1 MATVKVEV
9 IAPLISG
16 VRHCRHCQPFLEDAG
31 ISTPVQRE
39 ELGSYPEAMW
49 QDYTRL
55 SNLVRNLAGRY
66 GDQIRIVLI
75 DPHTPM
81 GFVKCVRH
89 WIRQY
94 PTFIVNGRAKYVGWD
109 ERSVDTL
116 VRAGGALETEKRGAV
131 VGR

>member
-1 MATVKVEV
+1 MATVNVEV

-66 GDQIRIVLI
+66 GDQIQIVLI

-81 GFVKCVRH
+81 GFWKSLRH
-89 WIRQY
+89 WVRTY
-94 PTFIVNGRAKYVGWD
+94 PTFIVNGQAKYSGYD
-109 ERSVDTL
+109 LGALDSL
-116 VRAGGALETEKRGAV
+116 LRAGGATASV
-131 VGR
+131 PS

>member
-1 MATVKVEV
+1 MATVEVEV

-31 ISTPVQRE
+31 ISAPVQQE
-39 ELGSYPEAMW
+39 ELGSYPEEMW

-55 SNLVRNLAGRY
+55 SRLVRSLAGRY

-116 VRAGGALETEKRGAV
+116 VRAGGALEKAERGAV
-131 VGR
+131 LGR

>member
-1 MATVKVEV
+1 MATVNVEV

-16 VRHCRHCQPFLEDAG
+16 VRHCRNCQPFLEDAG
-31 ISTPVQRE
+31 ISTPVQQE
-39 ELGSYPEAMW
+39 EIGSYPDEMW

-55 SNLVRNLAGRY
+55 STLVRNLAGRY
-66 GDQIRIVLI
+66 GDRIRIVLI

-89 WIRQY
+89 WIRRY

-116 VRAGGALETEKRGAV
+116 VRAGGALEKAEGGAV
-131 VGR
+131 LGR

>member
-1 MATVKVEV
+1 MATVNVEV

-16 VRHCRHCQPFLEDAG
+16 VRHCPHCQPYLEDAG

-39 ELGSYPEAMW
+39 EIGSYPEEMW
-49 QDYTRL
+49 RDYTRL
-55 SNLVRNLAGRY
+55 SGLVRDLVTRY
-66 GDQIRIVLI
+66 GNQLRIVLI

-89 WIRQY
+89 WIRAY
-94 PTFIVNGRAKYVGWD
+94 PTFIVNGRAKYTGWD

-116 VRAGGALETEKRGAV
+116 LRAGGALEKVEGGAV
-131 VGR
+131 LGR

>member
-1 MATVKVEV
+1 MGTVEVEV

-31 ISTPVQRE
+31 ISTPVQQE
-39 ELGSYPEAMW
+39 ELGSYPEEMW

-55 SNLVRNLAGRY
+55 SSLVRNLVTRY
-66 GDQIRIVLI
+66 GDQLRIVLI

-89 WIRQY
+89 WVRKY
-94 PTFIVNGRAKYVGWD
+94 PTFIVNGRTKYTGWD

-116 VRAGGALETEKRGAV
+116 VRAGGALEKAGESAAL
-131 VGR
+131 GR